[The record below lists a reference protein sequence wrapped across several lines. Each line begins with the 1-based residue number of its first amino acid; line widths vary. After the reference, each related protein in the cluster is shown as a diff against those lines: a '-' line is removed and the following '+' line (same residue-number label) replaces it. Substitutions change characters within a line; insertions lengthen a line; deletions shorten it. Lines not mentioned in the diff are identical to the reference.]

1 MEKLNDKLADKTLEL
16 FSKELSEGVEVPG
29 PGAAAAY
36 TAALGISLGMRA
48 CAPAPDKTREA
59 LEAMRGY
66 CMRQAVED
74 GKMLRPLLKLMS
86 EPESERDGEH
96 FEAALRLACQ
106 PQTEVMYTAAR
117 AIEMFAA
124 LAADCPA
131 GALVNLTAGTELC
144 RGAMLSAEQVILEN
158 AAHITDDVFAMTLRI
173 EGEKVNAQFLP
184 VADKTIAAAAEC
196 MK

>member
-1 MEKLNDKLADKTLEL
+1 MEKLTDKLADKTLEL
-16 FSKELSEGVEVPG
+16 FSKQLSEGVEVPG

-86 EPESERDGEH
+86 EPESERT
-96 FEAALRLACQ
+96 ASTLRPRFVSPASRR
-106 PQTEVMYTAAR
+106 EEWYTPSSPSR
-117 AIEMFAA
+117 CSP
-124 LAADCPA
+124 LSPPTPA
-131 GALVNLTAGTELC
+131 G
-144 RGAMLSAEQVILEN
+144 RW
-158 AAHITDDVFAMTLRI
+158 
-173 EGEKVNAQFLP
+173 
-184 VADKTIAAAAEC
+184 
-196 MK
+196 